1 MEKGPRAASRCD
13 LILFMAARFLPAS
26 ISAAAAALWLATRRE
41 SALPPSSCAESPA
54 RAPSIALADKQQPLI
69 RRVCSVHGDRTGA
82 ARPPLVAP
90 LGTVNVSAL
99 RAAVEEHG
107 AALWASDFG
116 VRVKRY
122 GHDAWG
128 VGKAV
133 FLYCDDELEETLV
146 FPLRTHEPWRTVL
159 SSVFE
164 ELDVPE
170 ACVVRCL
177 LAKLPPGATIPPH
190 YDTGEW
196 VGRVHRVHVPI
207 IVDEPDSI
215 DFLVGYGDEAPPNSA
230 QKRVRAQAQE
240 CVETSVVCAAVDAFR
255 CAPPSRRSSEGLVR
269 LELRAGE
276 AFELNNRCVHSVSN
290 RGQTDRVHLIFDY
303 VAPQPAGDG
312 QPGKASSASAA
323 RSAAAHAAAR
333 AAPPVRTVLGAG
345 DVLVQ
350 TRRTIE
356 RVAAP
361 PFFVI
366 IGAQKAG
373 TTWLWDHISAHPD
386 VERRAR
392 RKEPH
397 FFDWRW
403 PSAAALLPNRRQ
415 LRSRIGARAG
425 WGALDDVDALA
436 MAGAVRDAQQSGA
449 VRDAWC
455 AQWRGGLHAAALD
468 ALRVAYGA
476 CFARCA
482 ALAAAAEAHAPL
494 CYGEATPSYLLG
506 GSTVAARLRA
516 VVPNARLIVVL
527 RDPVARAQ
535 SHWAMMSDATGS
547 SAQRAHR
554 GSESAIARGGFARA
568 VDDDIARIDA
578 LGFAEYCRAAATES
592 ANGAGGIVARG
603 LYAAQLK
610 EWLAWWPKSSI
621 LVLRLEDLDTVDGV
635 QRAMDRV
642 CAHLGLAPIVAQ
654 PGDVKA
660 HNARSYDTSGA
671 SAEAVRSVLAEFY
684 RVPESELGELLAQPG
699 WAEAVQERG

>member
-1 MEKGPRAASRCD
+1 MTQWRR
-13 LILFMAARFLPAS
+13 LFATR
-26 ISAAAAALWLATRRE
+26 AAAATAAWLATRRE
-41 SALPPSSCAESPA
+41 SALSPALSAESA
-54 RAPSIALADKQQPLI
+54 LCVSSIALADKQEPLI
-69 RRVCSVHGDRTGA
+69 RRVCSVHGDLTGA
-82 ARPPLVAP
+82 HRPPLVAK
-90 LGTVNVSAL
+90 LGTVNVAAL

-116 VRVKRY
+116 VHVKRY

-133 FLYCDDELEETLV
+133 FLYCDDELKETFA
-146 FPLRTHEPWRTVL
+146 FPLQQSEPWRTVL

-170 ACVVRCL
+170 ECVVRCL

-190 YDTGEW
+190 YDTGAW

-215 DFLVGYGDEAPPNSA
+215 DFLVGYGDEAPLSSA
-230 QKRVRAQAQE
+230 QKRARAEEQE
-240 CVETSVVCAAVDAFR
+240 CTETSDVCAAVDAFR

-276 AFELNNRCVHSVSN
+276 AFELNNTCVHSVSN

-303 VAPQPAGDG
+303 VAPQPSDDG
-312 QPGKASSASAA
+312 PRGTVVSASGAG
-323 RSAAAHAAAR
+323 SAVAHAAPR
-333 AAPPVRTVLGAG
+333 AAPPVRTALCAG

-373 TTWLWDHISAHPD
+373 TTWLWEHISAHPD

-403 PSAAALLPNRRQ
+403 PSPTAALLPNRRQ
-415 LRSRIGARAG
+415 LRSSVGARVR
-425 WGALDDVDALA
+425 WGALDDAEALA
-436 MAGAVRDAQQSGA
+436 AAGAARDAQQSGA
-449 VRDAWC
+449 ARDAWC
-455 AQWRGGLHAAALD
+455 TQWRGGLHAAALD
-468 ALRVAYGA
+468 ALRVAYGT
-476 CFARCA
+476 CFTRCA
-482 ALAAAAEAHAPL
+482 ALTAAAGVHAPL

-547 SAQRAHR
+547 PAQRAHR
-554 GSESAIARGGFARA
+554 GSETATARGGFVRA
-568 VDDDIARIDA
+568 IGDDIARIEA
-578 LGFAEYCRAAATES
+578 LGFAEYCRIAATES
-592 ANGAGGIVARG
+592 ADGAGGIVARG

-621 LVLRLEDLDTVDGV
+621 LVLRLEDLDTVNGV

-654 PGDVKA
+654 LDDVKA
-660 HNARSYDTSGA
+660 RNARSYDNSGA
-671 SAEAVRSVLAEFY
+671 AADAARSILAEFY
-684 RVPESELGELLAQPG
+684 CVPEKELEALLAQPG
-699 WAEAVQERG
+699 WAEAARERGKQG